1 MKKGDF
7 VKLDQGKIGKVLDI
21 GNDITKL
28 VVASKDKGQQVL
40 TVIEVVND
48 LLNEVIP
55 PVAEFIEDVKQMFS
69 RLPDK
74 IEIDG
79 QVYELVLNPGRRKD
93 IDVVSFQ
100 LEKDSK
106 QYWDN
111 PFTDTGTRA
120 IVLNYVLLRTEA
132 ETMYQAKTKMKEA
145 LKSHGLM

>member
-7 VKLDQGKIGKVLDI
+7 VKLDQGKIGKVLSI
-21 GNDITKL
+21 GDDITKL

-100 LEKDSK
+100 LEQDSN
-106 QYWDN
+106 QVWRN
-111 PFTDTGTRA
+111 PLTETTCA
-120 IVLNYVLLRTEA
+120 IVFNHILLRTQA
-132 ETMYQAKTKMKEA
+132 ETMYEAKTKMKG
-145 LKSHGLM
+145 LLNLYGLM

>member
-7 VKLDQGKIGKVLDI
+7 VKLDQGKIGKVLSI
-21 GNDITKL
+21 GDDITKL

-93 IDVVSFQ
+93 IDIVSFQ
-100 LEKDSK
+100 MEEEDSLK
-106 QYWDN
+106 SWNN
-111 PFTDTGTRA
+111 PFLGKES
-120 IVLNYVLLRTEA
+120 VLFNHVLLRTEA
-132 ETMYQAKTKMKEA
+132 ETMYEAKTKMKEE
-145 LKSHGLM
+145 LRFYGLM

>member
-7 VKLDQGKIGKVLDI
+7 VKLDQGKIGKVLSI
-21 GNDITKL
+21 GDDITKL
-28 VVASKDKGQQVL
+28 VVATKDKGQQVL

-74 IEIDG
+74 IEIEG

-100 LEKDSK
+100 REAMGKE
-106 QYWDN
+106 YWAN
-111 PFTDTGTRA
+111 PLLGNDLG
-120 IVLNYVLLRTEA
+120 IISYVLLRAKA
-132 ETMYQAKTKMKEA
+132 ETMYQAKTKMKGL
-145 LKSHGLM
+145 LKLYGLM